1 MSVLKAH
8 KTSILPG
15 NLLSVLRRSALLS
28 DVCSNKIPDD
38 TIRLTQFSFFFL
50 LYMPNMKGGSIAIL
64 MEQRILL
71 HINCVVCTYK
81 NESPSPLLCIDIY
94 CSIWDLTPI
103 FIKHFNSYL
112 LWCIDPLKCVH
123 LIPISLRPE
132 VTPLSDE
139 SSENQI
145 TLCYRF
151 QLLAFDIR
159 TLGYAALFHTIWYFL
174 VFECFG
180 FICLKA
186 NWFHRITCKI

>member
-1 MSVLKAH
+1 M
-8 KTSILPG
+8 
-15 NLLSVLRRSALLS
+15 
-28 DVCSNKIPDD
+28 
-38 TIRLTQFSFFFL
+38 
-50 LYMPNMKGGSIAIL
+50 
-64 MEQRILL
+64 
-71 HINCVVCTYK
+71 CTYK

-103 FIKHFNSYL
+103 FMKHFNSYL
-112 LWCIDPLKCVH
+112 LCCIDPLKCVH

-174 VFECFG
+174 VLSVSALSVKKPIDFTELPVKYKTFSYDWCR
-180 FICLKA
+180 KK
-186 NWFHRITCKI
+186 NRTRN

>member
-1 MSVLKAH
+1 MFAV
-8 KTSILPG
+8 
-15 NLLSVLRRSALLS
+15 
-28 DVCSNKIPDD
+28 
-38 TIRLTQFSFFFL
+38 IRFQTTLYASHNFLFFFSYICQIWRVGPL
-50 LYMPNMKGGSIAIL
+50 QFKWKLK
-64 MEQRILL
+64 EQRILL

-94 CSIWDLTPI
+94 CSIGDLTPI

-174 VFECFG
+174 VF
-180 FICLKA
+180 
-186 NWFHRITCKI
+186 